1 MFMHSVL
8 HSRTSPPRRSAHST
22 IHRTSP
28 RVSPTP
34 APSPCSVHTRARRTV
49 YEVQYILLSMGV
61 SQSQWED
68 VNQQHYLIRERDKQ
82 PKQTP
87 KQTPTTPTTTYLDE
101 RVTSGVEDFVFEVR
115 GRQRRDRGR
124 GKSTATQQQ
133 QHKERRHGT
142 AQHIDVMDG
151 IF

>member
-68 VNQQHYLIRERDKQ
+68 VNQQHCLIQEKETNSPSKHPSKHQ
-82 PKQTP
+82 PHQPRHTLTNALRPVLK
-87 KQTPTTPTTTYLDE
+87 
-101 RVTSGVEDFVFEVR
+101 TSSLKFADVKEGTEAEA
-115 GRQRRDRGR
+115 
-124 GKSTATQQQ
+124 KAQ
-133 QHKERRHGT
+133 QHSSSSTRNDDVARHS
-142 AQHIDVMDG
+142 ILM
-151 IF
+151 